1 MLVVDVGNTR
11 TSAAAWSPA
20 GANATDDIR
29 FAELLH
35 LPTPRDSAGR
45 EQLLDG
51 LAAFAR
57 RHGLRR
63 AAVASVVPEVTAVLL
78 AGLPDAVAADH
89 TAPLPYALALVE
101 PAATGADRFCDLAAA
116 AGAGLRDALVVDMG
130 TATTFNV
137 LRAGVFVGGL
147 IAPGAALA
155 AGALGERA
163 ARLHPVVPKPSPAD
177 PCPETHG
184 ALVAGCYLVGA
195 HGVVGTALALVARHG
210 PLDVVLTGGQAGLL
224 GDAATFFPGTERW
237 RRDPLWTLKGAALLG
252 AAAGRRPRPILA

>member
-20 GANATDDIR
+20 VATATDDLR
-29 FAELLH
+29 FAEIAH
-35 LPTPRDSAGR
+35 FATPRDDDGR
-45 EQLLDG
+45 RALCDELR
-51 LAAFAR
+51 AFAR

-63 AAVASVVPEVTAVLL
+63 AAVASVVPDVTAVLL
-78 AGLPDAVAADH
+78 AGLPGAVAADH
-89 TAPLPYALALVE
+89 TAPLPYALALAE
-101 PAATGADRFCDLAAA
+101 PAAVGADRYCDMAAA

-137 LRAGVFVGGL
+137 LLAGVFVGGL
-147 IAPGAALA
+147 IAPGAVLA

-163 ARLHPVVPKPSPAD
+163 ARLHPVVPEPCPAD
-177 PCPETHG
+177 PRPDTHG

-195 HGVVGTALALVARHG
+195 HGVAGTVDALLNRHG
-210 PLDVVLTGGQAGLL
+210 PLNVVLTGGQSALL
-224 GDAATFFPGTERW
+224 GDAAAPFPGTARW

-252 AAAGRRPRPILA
+252 AAAAR